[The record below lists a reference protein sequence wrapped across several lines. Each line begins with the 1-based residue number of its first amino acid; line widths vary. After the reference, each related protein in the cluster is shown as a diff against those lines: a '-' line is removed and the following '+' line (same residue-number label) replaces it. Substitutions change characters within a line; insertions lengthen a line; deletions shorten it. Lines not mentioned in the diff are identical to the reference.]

1 MSVKRIYFDEINID
15 IKLVKNLL
23 SQQFSEWKNLNLELI
38 KPEGTDNVMYRLG
51 DDKVVRLPRNQI
63 SSLNIEKEINILPIL
78 KPHISIS
85 IPEVLA
91 VGKSDE
97 SYPFP
102 WLICS
107 QLEGKNLDDKDE
119 VDLNQAAIDLGN
131 LVRSMQNINSKNGIT
146 CKRGESIS
154 SRDNAVRKAIALSGR
169 FFDTKLLTK
178 LWNNVLKASE
188 WKGDPVWIHGDLHPG
203 NLLAQDGKISGIVDF
218 SFSGIG
224 DPAVDLMVAWTLFTK
239 ETREIFRAI
248 VRPDDATW
256 ERARGWAL
264 FLGVLG
270 YYYYVES
277 NPAFA
282 AIAKKSLDE
291 VIIDHQN

>member
-1 MSVKRIYFDEINID
+1 MSVKRICVDEINID

-23 SQQFSEWKNLNLELI
+23 SQQFSAWKNLNLELI

-51 DDKVVRLPRNQI
+51 DDKVVRLPRRQI
-63 SSLNIEKEINILPIL
+63 SSLNVEKEINILPIL
-78 KPHISIS
+78 KPHVSIS

-91 VGKSDE
+91 VGKADE
-97 SYPFP
+97 RYPFS

-107 QLEGKNLDDKDE
+107 QLEGKNLDDKNK
-119 VDLNQAAIDLGN
+119 VDLHQAAIDLGHF
-131 LVRSMQNINSKNGIT
+131 VRSMQNIDSKNGII

-154 SRDNAVRKAIALSGR
+154 SRDHEVRRAIALSDQ
-169 FFDTKLLTK
+169 FFDTTLLTK
-178 LWNNVLKASE
+178 LWSNVLQAPV

-203 NLLAQDGKISGIVDF
+203 NLLVKNSKISAIVDF
-218 SFSGIG
+218 GLSGIG
-224 DPAVDLMVAWTLFTK
+224 DPAVDLMVAWTLLTK
-239 ETREIFRAI
+239 ETREIFRSI

-270 YYYYVES
+270 CYYYVES

-282 AIAKKSLDE
+282 AIAKKSVDE
-291 VIIDHQN
+291 VVIDCRN